1 MTDILLHTIAVALL
15 ISVLTGIIG
24 SFMVVRRMVFV
35 GGGITHASFGG
46 LGLGFFLGVNPIY
59 TAAFFA
65 LGSGFLVEGLSRKGR
80 VREDSAIAAVWS
92 LGMAV
97 GILFSH
103 FTPGY
108 APNLSAYLFGNILLV
123 SKADFWM
130 LIGFLAILIPLVL
143 YYYKTLLFIMFDSE
157 YASTRAKGVG
167 VVRFFMIGFLSI
179 GIVLTIRTMGV
190 MMLMSMLTIPQMIAS
205 LYVHDL
211 KKIILLSISISMLA
225 ALVGLA
231 GSYLLNLPTGATII
245 VLLCI
250 SYGFTWLAKW
260 ATQKVR

>member
-1 MTDILLHTIAVALL
+1 MTGILIHTITVAIL

-59 TAAFFA
+59 TAALFA
-65 LGSGFLVEGLSRKGR
+65 LGSGLAVEGLSQKGR
-80 VREDSAIAAVWS
+80 IREDSAIAAVWS

-123 SKADFWM
+123 SKADLLM
-130 LIGFLAILIPLVL
+130 LAGFLVILIPLLL
-143 YYYKTLLFIMFDSE
+143 YYYKTLLFVMFDSE
-157 YASTRAKGVG
+157 YASTRGRGVSA
-167 VVRFFMIGFLSI
+167 VRFFIIGFLSI

-205 LYVHDL
+205 LYTHDF
-211 KKIILLSISISMLA
+211 KWIIVLSIFISMLA
-225 ALVGLA
+225 ALAGLA
-231 GSYLLNLPTGATII
+231 GSYFLNLPTGATII

-250 SYGFTWLAKW
+250 CYVFAWLAKK
-260 ATQKVR
+260 AGQKPA